1 MAIILCHSQEPVQ
14 YDQGTWAQ
22 IGEASCISILD
33 LLGHNCHSRLA
44 NSVRHSSLQSLLGST
59 IRPRTGR
66 TTAVRDVVPQGVG
79 IHPED
84 VAARERPCWRSGCCW
99 ADGRDGRDGRGRGA
113 ARARPA
119 SRDGRARS
127 RAATPKAEAAEG
139 RDLEVKDVKD
149 VKVGKGLNKAEL
161 RIAGARAIPRPEVRD
176 EGIGEKAGSMG
187 TRNWP
192 NLPPESY
199 QHMEVLHPTLL
210 QARRPSKLERL
221 SSAKRDAKNG
231 QPVSCRES
239 KDSKGRVTPAMERLP
254 LRRRSLSGDPRKA
267 P

>member
-1 MAIILCHSQEPVQ
+1 MWRHV
-14 YDQGTWAQ
+14 
-22 IGEASCISILD
+22 
-33 LLGHNCHSRLA
+33 
-44 NSVRHSSLQSLLGST
+44 SV
-59 IRPRTGR
+59 
-66 TTAVRDVVPQGVG
+66 
-79 IHPED
+79 
-84 VAARERPCWRSGCCW
+84 PCWRSGCCW
-99 ADGRDGRDGRGRGA
+99 ADGRDGRGRGA

-139 RDLEVKDVKD
+139 RDLEVKDVRD

-239 KDSKGRVTPAMERLP
+239 KDSKGRVTPAMERLAP
-254 LRRRSLSGDPRKA
+254 CDVVAFQGTHGKHHRLEDAKA
-267 P
+267 HPQNYSRTQRLGSCSKQKAKRAKEPN